1 MDFSS
6 TIRERLYASP
16 DENVI
21 EFQQRWY
28 SRGTIAAIADRI
40 IQLLDE
46 ANIPNDAAV
55 GIIVRNRLPHAAAI
69 LGFVAAQRSFSM
81 IYAFQSPEA
90 MANDVEEL
98 RFAAVIA
105 DRDDW
110 TPTVIAAAQKAGS
123 LGIAISAQ
131 HERVTLVAQLAQV
144 GAGPFAKKPEEPGIG
159 VLTSGTTGAPKRIH
173 IRMPILERA
182 ASSASAQ
189 VEASASEP
197 PDLVFWPFGGIG
209 GICQVLGAGF
219 VGKRMVLLEKFTV
232 DDWVGAVKRHQIT
245 KVGVQPT
252 VIRMLLEA
260 KVPRADLASLQ
271 FIFGGSAPLEQA
283 TQKQFEEIYGLPV
296 IWGYGATEFAGTIIA
311 WTPDL
316 YKQFGTKKPG
326 SIGKPFPNVQLR
338 VIDPTTNNEVAS
350 GEQGYL
356 EALVPLVNKDWVRTT
371 DVASIDAE
379 GFVYL
384 HGRGDGAIN
393 RGGFK
398 ILPETVVKILQQ
410 HPAVLDA
417 AVVGIDDAR
426 LGQVPVAA
434 IELRSGFTAPSEDEL
449 KNFVRERLPA
459 HHIPAAIRIVE
470 KLPRTPSLKVSLQAV
485 KDLFRSAEPS

>member
-6 TIRERLYASP
+6 TIRENLYTDPTAAA
-16 DENVI
+16 I
-21 EFQQRWY
+21 EFQQQWY
-28 SRGTIAAIADRI
+28 SRADIAAIADSI
-40 IQLLDE
+40 IARLDD
-46 ANIPNDAAV
+46 AGVAKNAAV
-55 GIIVRNRLPHAAAI
+55 GIIVRNRLPHAATI

-81 IYAFQSPEA
+81 IYAFQSPES
-90 MANDVEEL
+90 MARDIENL

-110 TPTVIAAAQKAGS
+110 TPTVIEAARNVGS
-123 LGIAISAQ
+123 LGIAIST
-131 HERVTLVAQLAQV
+131 HGERVALVPELAQL
-144 GAGPFAKKPEEPGIG
+144 GAGPFAENPDEPGIG

-189 VEASASEP
+189 VQSSVAEP

-232 DDWVGAVKRHQIT
+232 DDWVGAVKRYQIT

-271 FIFGGSAPLEQA
+271 FIFGGSAPLEHT
-283 TQKQFEEIYGLPV
+283 TQKQFEETYGLPV

-316 YKQFGTKKPG
+316 YKQFGAKKPG
-326 SIGKPFPNVQLR
+326 SIGKPFPSVQLR
-338 VIDPTTNNEVAS
+338 VVDPETSKEVSS

-356 EALVPLVNKDWVRTT
+356 EALVPLVNNDWVRTT
-371 DVASIDAE
+371 DIASIDAE

-398 ILPETVVKILQQ
+398 VLPETVVKTLQQ
-410 HPAVLDA
+410 HSAVLDA
-417 AVVGIDDAR
+417 AVVGIDDVR

-434 IELRSGFTAPSEDEL
+434 IELRSGAAAPSEEEL
-449 KNFVRERLPA
+449 KSFIRERLPA
-459 HHIPAAIRIVE
+459 HHIPAAIRIVD
-470 KLPRTPSLKVSLQAV
+470 KLPRTPSLKVSLEAV
-485 KDLFRSAEPS
+485 RTMFNA

>member
-6 TIRERLYASP
+6 AIHQRLYSDPSAAA
-16 DENVI
+16 I
-21 EFQQRWY
+21 EFQQQWY
-28 SRGTIAAIADRI
+28 TRGEIAAIADGI
-40 IQLLDE
+40 IALLKK
-46 ANIPNDAAV
+46 AGIPDNAAV
-55 GIIVRNRLPHAAAI
+55 GMIVRNRVPHAAAM
-69 LGFVAAQRSFSM
+69 LGFVAAKRSFSM

-90 MANDVEEL
+90 MARDVEKL
-98 RFAAVIA
+98 QCAAVIA

-110 TPTVIAAAQKAGS
+110 TPVVIEAARKVGS
-123 LGIAISAQ
+123 LGIAISA
-131 HERVTLVAQLAQV
+131 HGERVALVPELAQL
-144 GAGPFAKKPEEPGIG
+144 GAGPFAPNPDEAGIG

-182 ASSASAQ
+182 ATSAAGLVGVSA
-189 VEASASEP
+189 AEP

-209 GICQVLGAGF
+209 GICQVLGAGY
-219 VGKRMVLLEKFTV
+219 VGKPMVLLEKFTV
-232 DDWVGAVKRHQIT
+232 EDWVSAVKRHRIT

-252 VIRMLLEA
+252 VIRMILEA
-260 KVPRADLASLQ
+260 KVPREDLASLQ
-271 FIFGGSAPLEQA
+271 FIFGGSAPLEPA
-283 TQKQFEEIYGLPV
+283 TQKQFEETYGLPV
-296 IWGYGATEFAGTIIA
+296 IWGYGATEFAGTIIG

-316 YKQFGTKKPG
+316 YKQFGAIKTG

-338 VIDPTTNNEVAS
+338 VVDPDTGNEVAA
-350 GEQGYL
+350 GEHGYL
-356 EALVPLVNKDWVRTT
+356 EALVPLVNKEWVRTT
-371 DVASIDAE
+371 DVASIDVE

-398 ILPETVVKILQQ
+398 VLPETVVKALQQ

-434 IELRSGFTAPSEDEL
+434 VELRSGVAVPSEDEL
-449 KNFVRERLPA
+449 KAFLRDRLPS
-459 HHIPAAIRIVE
+459 HHIPASIRFVE
-470 KLPRTPSLKVSLQAV
+470 KLPRTPSLKVSLEAIKQMFA
-485 KDLFRSAEPS
+485 A

>member
-6 TIRERLYASP
+6 TIRERLYSEPAAAA
-16 DENVI
+16 I
-21 EFQQRWY
+21 EFQQQWY
-28 SRGTIAAIADRI
+28 TRGEIAAIADGI
-40 IQLLDE
+40 IALLQQAGVPD
-46 ANIPNDAAV
+46 NAAV
-55 GIIVRNRLPHAAAI
+55 GMIVRNRLPHAAAI
-69 LGFVAAQRSFSM
+69 LGFVAARRSFSM

-90 MANDVEEL
+90 MARDIENL

-110 TPTVIAAAQKAGS
+110 TPGVIDAARKVGS
-123 LGIAISAQ
+123 LGIAIST
-131 HERVTLVAQLAQV
+131 HGERVALMPELAHV
-144 GAGPFAKKPEEPGIG
+144 GAGPFTANPDEPGIG

-173 IRMPILERA
+173 IKMPILERA
-182 ASSASAQ
+182 VSSASAQ
-189 VEASASEP
+189 VESSAAEP

-219 VGKRMVLLEKFTV
+219 VGKRMVLLEKFV
-232 DDWVGAVKRHQIT
+232 VEDWVSAVKRHRIT

-260 KVPRADLASLQ
+260 KVPREDLASLQ
-271 FIFGGSAPLEQA
+271 FIFGGSAPLEHA
-283 TQKQFEEIYGLPV
+283 TQKQFEETYGLPV
-296 IWGYGATEFAGTIIA
+296 VWGYGATEFAGTIIA

-316 YKQFGTKKPG
+316 YKQFGAKKPG
-326 SIGKPFPNVQLR
+326 SIGKPFPSVQLR
-338 VIDPTTNNEVAS
+338 VVDPDTGSEVAV
-350 GEQGYL
+350 GEHGYL

-398 ILPETVVKILQQ
+398 ILPETVVKVLQQ

-426 LGQVPVAA
+426 LGEVPVAA
-434 IELRSGFTAPSEDEL
+434 VELRSGVAAPSEDEL
-449 KNFVRERLPA
+449 KNFVREKLPA
-459 HHIPAAIRIVE
+459 HHIPAAIRFVE
-470 KLPRTPSLKVSLQAV
+470 KLPRTPSLKVSLEAV
-485 KDLFRSAEPS
+485 RAMFAG